1 MQQGCGYIS
10 VSRCRLDVDFNARLC
25 NSGVQLLFE
34 LIRGLTMNQTVDFE
48 IPANV
53 REAIAKSVEQAKD
66 AYVRLTDASRQA
78 QELVAKSTSAMT
90 SGAKELQ
97 EKAIQY
103 TEANVSA
110 SFEAATRLVN
120 AKDIKEALEIQGQ
133 FARRQVETYTQQA
146 QEMSRLV
153 AQAAQKAQP
162 VV

>member
-1 MQQGCGYIS
+1 
-10 VSRCRLDVDFNARLC
+10 
-25 NSGVQLLFE
+25 
-34 LIRGLTMNQTVDFE
+34 MNQTVDFE